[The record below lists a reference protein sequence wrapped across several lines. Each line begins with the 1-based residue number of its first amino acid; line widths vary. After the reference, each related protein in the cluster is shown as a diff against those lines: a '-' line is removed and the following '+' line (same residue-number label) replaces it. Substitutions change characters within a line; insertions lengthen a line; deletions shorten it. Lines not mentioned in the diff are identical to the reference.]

1 MSLITRCPKCQ
12 SGFAVTPD
20 QLKQHDGLV
29 RCGQCRHVFDGYDGL
44 QGSVPTLT
52 QQIGSAQASSEEPI
66 TESPL
71 EHIPEA
77 PPETPIIPPIESLP
91 THTDAVGTIGAAYA
105 TDSET
110 SESSDIQIFS
120 AIRPDNLSASATAI
134 YAEDEPYLGSS
145 SFEEPL
151 NDEFQDSDEPFQVMG
166 ESRTRGDDPSA
177 VGWQEP
183 EFLDDEESMS
193 LGAWFLWTGLSV
205 LLVFVLVFQLLVYFR
220 NDLVTAYPQTR
231 PLLVWVCKPID
242 CEVNYV
248 RRIDRIVI
256 IGSSL
261 QQSPEKQA
269 NDQLNMALKLTMQNR
284 STDPQP
290 WPHLLLS
297 LSDASGTVVAKKVI
311 PPSEYLPQS
320 QPAQPFL
327 AREEVVLNLD
337 LDVTGLSVSGFEV
350 EKFFP

>member
-52 QQIGSAQASSEEPI
+52 QQIGATQAPSDESL
-66 TESPL
+66 TETQA
-71 EHIPEA
+71 EIQ
-77 PPETPIIPPIESLP
+77 PETLVDPFSA
-91 THTDAVGTIGAAYA
+91 HTDAVRTAHTAVI
-105 TDSET
+105 TDSDT
-110 SESSDIQIFS
+110 SEPSGIRVFG
-120 AIRPDNLSASATAI
+120 AIRPESVSVPVA

-145 SFEEPL
+145 SFEDPL
-151 NDEFQDSDEPFQVMG
+151 EDEFQDDDEPFQVMG

-183 EFLDDEESMS
+183 EFLDDEEPVSW
-193 LGAWFLWTGLSV
+193 GAWLLWTGLSV

-231 PLLVWVCKPID
+231 PLLVWMCKPFD

-261 QQSPEKQA
+261 QQGTEKQA
-269 NDQLNMALKLTMQNR
+269 NDQFNMALKLTMQNR
-284 STDPQP
+284 SADPQP